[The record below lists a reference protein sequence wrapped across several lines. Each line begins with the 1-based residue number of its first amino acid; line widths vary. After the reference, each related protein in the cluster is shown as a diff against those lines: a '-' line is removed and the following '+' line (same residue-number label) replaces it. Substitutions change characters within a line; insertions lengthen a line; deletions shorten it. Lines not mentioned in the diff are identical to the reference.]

1 MTRFKELSRIEAA
14 IKNRNKSE
22 LDWALSYCTMRLGL
36 AADKQHIKHWHRLE
50 ESVLQALEESAR
62 ISG

>member
-1 MTRFKELSRIEAA
+1 MTRFKELRRIEAA
-14 IKNRNKSE
+14 IKNRDKSE

-36 AADKQHIKHWHRLE
+36 AADKQHIKYWHGLE
-50 ESVLQALEESAR
+50 KSVHQALEESAG